1 MFDFWNTQKTF
12 IVKTPKGV
20 HQWNKLD
27 ATASW
32 TDASQKSESCLESG
46 LDVRAVNQARV
57 WMGPERNWKVHGRNR
72 SYRLNMMSWS

>member
-12 IVKTPKGV
+12 IAKTPKGV

-32 TDASQKSESCLESG
+32 TDVSKKRSYLESG
-46 LDVRAVNQARV
+46 LDVRAVNQAGV
-57 WMGPERNWKVHGRNR
+57 WMGPERNWKVHGHNR
-72 SYRLNMMSWS
+72 SYCLNMMLGS